1 MAQDRA
7 DTLEVTLSPEDQMV
21 LKYLVKL
28 MMQGISRDE
37 VALAFDH
44 AFVDV
49 RETEVHALRRLV
61 QESNSNRLDQLDVA
75 LQGGRFETLHMS
87 LSGGDLVSHWR
98 GADAHQA

>member
-1 MAQDRA
+1 MAQDGA

-49 RETEVHALRRLV
+49 RETEVMALRQLV
-61 QESNSNRLDQLDVA
+61 QGSTGSRLDDLDVA

-87 LSGGDLVSHWR
+87 LSNGDLINCWR
-98 GADAHQA
+98 GADTRS

>member
-1 MAQDRA
+1 MAQDGS

-49 RETEVHALRRLV
+49 RETEVLALRRLV
-61 QESNSNRLDQLDVA
+61 QGSTGSRLDELDVA

-87 LSGGDLVSHWR
+87 LAGGDLINCWR
-98 GADAHQA
+98 GAKRP

>member
-1 MAQDRA
+1 
-7 DTLEVTLSPEDQMV
+7 MV

-49 RETEVHALRRLV
+49 RETEVAALRRLV
-61 QESNSNRLDQLDVA
+61 QGSTPTRLGELDIA
-75 LQGGRFETLHMS
+75 LKGGRFETLHMS
-87 LSGGDLVSHWR
+87 LDNGDLINTWR
-98 GADAHQA
+98 GHDAR

>member
-1 MAQDRA
+1 MAQDGGNS
-7 DTLEVTLSPEDQMV
+7 LEVTLTPEDQMV

-49 RETEVHALRRLV
+49 RETEVAALRRLV
-61 QESNSNRLDQLDVA
+61 QSETQLPELDVA
-75 LQGGRFETLHMS
+75 LRGGRFETLHMAFAN
-87 LSGGDLVSHWR
+87 GDLINTWR
-98 GADAHQA
+98 GADTRQ